1 MPAEIKSTRSQFVAL
16 YEKKFPLY
24 VASTKPYI
32 STVAFFLDVV
42 DAFPAG
48 AATMAHAVLRKQT
61 VSWFSYGEGANQINQ
76 GPGVPQKAPNLADTN
91 LNTAK
96 VTNGAEDFIVEGIS
110 ATLKAK
116 RILWAAASQPAVADP
131 DVQDAYNGKIKV
143 KDPGALMSPP
153 QFDSPT
159 NLEDELIA
167 MISNQTSVT
176 LNFDKRGTIEV
187 GRLDQIPEGAAK
199 NVLQANGVA
208 AVENRFRVPEG
219 YIWRK
224 SPKPDSQLYVT
235 GRVEDAAVLAITA
248 VGLGGAAAPLV
259 LPTRIFADVTMRLHG
274 VGLSLP
280 SANVS

>member
-32 STVAFFLDVV
+32 STVSFFLDVV

-48 AATMAHAVLRKQT
+48 AATMAHAVLRKQK
-61 VSWFSYGEGANQINQ
+61 VSWFSYGEGANNINQ

-96 VTNGAEDFIVEGIS
+96 VTNGAEDFIIEGVS
-110 ATLKAK
+110 ATMKAE
-116 RILWAAASQPAVADP
+116 RILWAAAVTPAVADP

-159 NLEDELIA
+159 NMEDEIMA
-167 MISNQTSVT
+167 MISTQCAIT
-176 LNFDKRGTIEV
+176 LNFDKRGTIEI

-199 NVLQANGVA
+199 AVFRANGWP

-224 SPKPDSQLYVT
+224 APKPDSQLYVT
-235 GRVEDAAVLAITA
+235 GEITDAAVIPVTA

-259 LPTRIFADVTMRLHG
+259 LPTRIFGDVTMRLHG